1 MRMLRHS
8 TLAAVLLLSA
18 VSPQAL
24 AADAADPWEG
34 FNRSVFRFNETLDRY
49 VTKPLAKGYQT
60 VTPQVVDDAISR
72 FFNNLSSPVTL
83 VNQLLQG
90 KPAAAAATTSRL
102 IFNSTVGVGGLFDV
116 AARMGVKRE
125 KEDFGQTLAVW
136 GVKPGTYLVLPLLG
150 PSTVRD
156 TAGRVGDIASDPRV
170 YMNDD
175 FAMVLGFVEVV
186 DVRADLLSVEK
197 VIEGDRYNFI
207 RDYYLQQ
214 REFAIADGRI
224 EKDEFLD
231 EDPSDEASGDVSE
244 PTAQ

>member
-136 GVKPGTYLVLPLLG
+136 GVKPGPYLVLPLLG

-175 FAMVLGFVEVV
+175 FAMVLGVVEVV